1 MIEYRKL
8 SFATRNHEAMG
19 DDWGEWYANDDRIQR
34 HLFDDEGSLL
44 ATETLEG
51 DQADLLAFAI
61 AGSDVKTHPAEVSRM
76 ISWRY
81 QRQTRLLR
89 DAI

>member
-1 MIEYRKL
+1 LIEYRKP
-8 SFATRNHEAMG
+8 SVATRNHGALG
-19 DDWGEWYANDDRIQR
+19 DYWGEWYPNDDRIQR
-34 HLFDDEGSLL
+34 HLFDDKGFLL

-51 DQADLLAFAI
+51 ERADVQAFAI
-61 AGSDVKTHPAEVSRM
+61 AAKGATTHDAEAARM